1 MKSFKEF
8 KKIDEAKSAFKHA
21 QAAGAMAEKL
31 DKFVRTIKK
40 DLKGQGYGMEII
52 DLEQAVEYFYD
63 FALKVS

>member
-1 MKSFKEF
+1 
-8 KKIDEAKSAFKHA
+8 
-21 QAAGAMAEKL
+21 MAEKL

-40 DLKGQGYGMEII
+40 DLKGQGYGTEII